1 MIMKAPKHK
10 RARNTQGFTLV
21 ELLVTVAVLGVL
33 ATVAMPLVE
42 VTVQR
47 TQELE
52 LRRAIRQVRQGI
64 DRFKEEY
71 DKAKQ
76 GTKDAQEIFKERV
89 SVDRSGYPKTL
100 DEMVETKILRRIPKD
115 PMTRDIKWVGR
126 SYSDSLQSRLS
137 DGKDVYDIRSAS
149 TATALDGSTYDTW

>member
-1 MIMKAPKHK
+1 MTMKAPKHK
-10 RARNTQGFTLV
+10 KVRNPQGFTLV

-52 LRRAIRQVRQGI
+52 LRRALRQVRQGI

-76 GTKDAQEIFKERV
+76 RTKDAQEIFKERV
-89 SVDRSGYPKTL
+89 GVDRSGYPKTL
-100 DEMVETKILRRIPKD
+100 EEMVETKILRRIPKD
-115 PMTRDIKWVGR
+115 PMTGDTQWVAR
-126 SYSDSLQSRLS
+126 SYSDNVESTLS
-137 DGKDVYDIRSAS
+137 DGNDVYDIRSAS

>member
-1 MIMKAPKHK
+1 MTMNALKQK
-10 RARNTQGFTLV
+10 RVRHAQGFTLV
-21 ELLVTVAVLGVL
+21 ELLVTVALLGVL

-52 LRRAIRQVRQGI
+52 LRRALRQVRQGI

-76 GTKDAQEIFKERV
+76 RTKDAQEIFKERV
-89 SVDRSGYPKTL
+89 SIDRSGYPKTL
-100 DEMVETKILRRIPKD
+100 EEMVETKTLRRIPKD
-115 PMTRDIKWVGR
+115 PITGDTTWVTR
-126 SYSDSLQSRLS
+126 SYSDSLHSNLT
-137 DGKDVYDIRSAS
+137 DGKDVYDIRSTS